1 MKEELPNIIS
11 KFRGKGTCSLNKN
24 STSQFKFFLAWLLLF
39 LGITETFA
47 GPRDF
52 MQAQK
57 IAQQKAATLG
67 ASISEL
73 NIQQARARSRGE
85 VTPQQ
90 TTPYYIFNFNDSTGY
105 AIVGGDDRMP
115 AIVGYSDKGT
125 LNPDS
130 LPVNLKSFLAAYK
143 ATVESVEKGD
153 TAAVKNVKAAM
164 KRKAGSYTPIA
175 PLLGGIEWSQNAPFN
190 NLCPKYEGED
200 RSITGCTATAMAQ
213 IMRYWKWPSTLQNDI
228 PGYKW
233 RGLQLETI
241 PKGFVYDWENML
253 DTIYLYGRYTDAQA
267 TAVAAL
273 MLHTGISIGSMY
285 TADGTAALEGN
296 VPDALTTYFGYDNQ
310 TICYLYR
317 KDFEW
322 DDWNKILQK
331 ELFLKRPI
339 FYGGRN
345 ENNTTGHVFICDGI
359 DSDGYYHINWGWQ
372 SDNGYFDITI
382 LNPAYDKSHKDEF
395 QNDGF
400 CYNNTAIIGI
410 QPADGQEHEPA
421 FSFDRLY
428 VSYSGVSFDETYRK
442 NSTDPFYGSYIS
454 ESIHPKTTFNT
465 PTIWLAIG
473 EKDENGNFV
482 KISEKSTKINTQNM
496 PSAVS
501 VNIPICHAF
510 TKGTHR
516 LVLIQSTDDE
526 KTWQA
531 CYGNGRQVEVYVT
544 EHEIFDKYSRY
555 KEMEAEGLNFQVDR
569 MEHYASVINGNN
581 LENVVIPEFVNCD
594 GVDYP
599 VQFIS
604 SRCFAKCDKIES
616 IFIPKTVESLG
627 RIIDD
632 ISYFYEGCFEG
643 CTNLREVIFEKGT
656 KLKTIGGYCFQGCK
670 SLKSIEVPDGVEIL
684 SAKAFANCSSL
695 TSVSLPNTLKKIDGH
710 CFYRCSSLTN
720 IVIPE
725 GVSEIPQQCFEECT
739 SLVNVELPK
748 TASKIGVQCFYGCSS
763 LTNIVIPEGVSEIP
777 KQCFRECPSLVS
789 VVLPSSLREIGSD
802 CFLDCSSLNNVTI
815 KEGILKISENCFNR
829 CSSLEN
835 IVLPGSIKEIG
846 SDCFL
851 DCSSLTNV
859 TIKEGISKI
868 SERCFRR
875 CSSLTN
881 ICLPSTVKELGAYC
895 FAGCSSLTRVN
906 LSKSMEIGTGCF
918 YSCANLTDVVMFEG
932 VRKLGNDCFKDC
944 SSLTSINLPSTLCE
958 IGACCFYGCQKLQS
972 EIVIP
977 EGVVELPDS
986 CFYECDALKKITL
999 PSTLKT
1005 MGEYSLYFCRSLT
1018 EILLPESVR
1027 EIGNSC
1033 FANCWAL
1040 TNIVIPEGV
1049 KKLPEDCFWYCDRIE
1064 SFTLPSTMQEIEDSC
1079 FFQCVP
1085 KKIYLKAKE
1094 VPVNFSS
1101 SFDYEDWFVKKRK
1114 EQTVLYVPE
1123 ESLAEYKKEC
1133 GSLFKDILP
1142 LKSTGIDDV
1151 EMSNLKISSN
1161 GENLLFSGLQD
1172 GTKIH
1177 LYSLDGKCI
1186 GEDVARNG
1194 TVSFSTSEPM
1204 VIAKIG
1210 NKSIKIATNKTL

>member
-24 STSQFKFFLAWLLLF
+24 STSQFKFFLAWLFLF

-67 ASISEL
+67 ASISEQ
-73 NIQQARARSRGE
+73 NIQQAKARSRGG

-125 LNPDS
+125 LNPDN

-143 ATVESVEKGD
+143 ATIESVEKGD

-164 KRKAGSYTPIA
+164 KREAGSYTPIA

-190 NLCPKYEGED
+190 NLCPKYDGKHNAV
-200 RSITGCTATAMAQ
+200 TGCVATAMAQ
-213 IMRYWKWPSTLQNDI
+213 IMRYWKYPSSLLEGI
-228 PGYKW
+228 PAYVSHSYN
-233 RGLQLETI
+233 I
-241 PKGFVYDWENML
+241 PIDSIPNGIGYDWDNMPEK
-253 DTIYLYGRYTDAQA
+253 DNGDFTNNQA
-267 TAVAAL
+267 FAVATL
-273 MLHTGISIGSMY
+273 MQHIGASVKMDY
-285 TADGTAALEGN
+285 GPGSYASDED
-296 VPDALTTYFGYDNQ
+296 VIPALTHYFGYD
-310 TICYLYR
+310 
-317 KDFEW
+317 KDIIKKLDRTNFEW
-322 DDWNKILQK
+322 EDWNKILQD
-331 ELFLKRPI
+331 ELGKKRPMYYSGYT
-339 FYGGRN
+339 FF
-345 ENNTTGHVFICDGI
+345 EGHAFVCDGM
-359 DSDGYYHINWGWQ
+359 DSDGYYHINWGWGA
-372 SDNGYFDITI
+372 DNGYFDITI
-382 LNPAYDKSHKDEF
+382 LSPGDNFIRYNRGNIAILGIVPNNAQDK
-395 QNDGF
+395 
-400 CYNNTAIIGI
+400 
-410 QPADGQEHEPA
+410 QPSCA
-421 FSFDRLY
+421 FDRLY
-428 VSYSGVSFDETYRK
+428 VSNSGVSFDETYRE

-454 ESIHPKTTFNT
+454 SSVYPKKTFNT

-482 KISEKSTKINTQNM
+482 KISEKSAKINTQNM
-496 PSAVS
+496 PSVVS

-510 TKGTHR
+510 TKGTHQ
-516 LVLIQSTDDE
+516 LFLIQSTDNE

-544 EHEIFDKYSRY
+544 EHEIFDNNSRY
-555 KEMEAEGLNFQVDR
+555 KKMEAEGLNFQVDR
-569 MEHYASVINGNN
+569 MEHYASVIKGNN
-581 LENVVIPEFVNCD
+581 LENVVIPEFVNYD

-599 VQFIS
+599 VQLIS
-604 SRCFAKCDKIES
+604 TNCFVYCDKIER
-616 IFIPKTVESLG
+616 IFIPKSVESLG

-632 ISYFYEGCFEG
+632 YSYEGCFYG
-643 CTNLREVIFEKGT
+643 CTNLKEILFEKGI
-656 KLKTIGGYCFQGCK
+656 KLKTIGGYCFQRCKSLKSIELPDGVEILSISAFHGCSSLTSVSLPSTLKKIGSFCFQGCK
-670 SLKSIEVPDGVEIL
+670 SLKSIELPDGVEIL
-684 SAKAFANCSSL
+684 SSYAFSYCPSL
-695 TSVSLPNTLKKIDGH
+695 TSVSLPSTLKKMGSH
-710 CFYRCSSLTN
+710 CFYGCSSLTN

-763 LTNIVIPEGVSEIP
+763 LTNIVIPEGVSEVSRS
-777 KQCFRECPSLVS
+777 CFCECPSLVS

-802 CFLDCSSLNNVTI
+802 CF
-815 KEGILKISENCFNR
+815 KG
-829 CSSLEN
+829 
-835 IVLPGSIKEIG
+835 
-846 SDCFL
+846 
-851 DCSSLTNV
+851 CSSLTNV
-859 TIKEGISKI
+859 TIKEGILKL
-868 SERCFRR
+868 SENCFNH
-875 CSSLTN
+875 CSSLVS
-881 ICLPSTVKELGAYC
+881 IMLPSSLKEIGNGC
-895 FAGCSSLTRVN
+895 FSCCSSLVSVS
-906 LSKSMEIGTGCF
+906 LPGSVKEIGAGCF
-918 YSCANLTDVVMFEG
+918 DGCTNLTDVTLAKGIEIIGDYAFAY
-932 VRKLGNDCFKDC
+932 C
-944 SSLTSINLPSTLCE
+944 SALTNMRLPSTIQKLGKACFYLCE
-958 IGACCFYGCQKLQS
+958 KWQN
-972 EIVIP
+972 EIIIP
-977 EGVVELPDS
+977 EGVNELPEE

-1005 MGEYSLYFCRSLT
+1005 MGARSLYFCRSLT

-1033 FANCWAL
+1033 FVNCWSL

-1049 KKLPEDCFWYCDRIE
+1049 KKLPEHCFWYCDRIE
-1064 SFTLPSTMQEIEDSC
+1064 AFTLPSTMQEIEDSC
-1079 FFQCVP
+1079 FFKCVP

-1114 EQTVLYVPE
+1114 EQTELYVPE

-1161 GENLLFSGLQD
+1161 GENLLISGLQD

>member
-24 STSQFKFFLAWLLLF
+24 STSQFKFFLAWLFLF

-67 ASISEL
+67 ASISEQ
-73 NIQQARARSRGE
+73 NIQQAKARSRGG

-130 LPVNLKSFLAAYK
+130 LPVNLKGFLAAYK
-143 ATVESVEKGD
+143 ATVESVEEGD

-190 NLCPKYEGED
+190 NLCPKYDGKHNAV
-200 RSITGCTATAMAQ
+200 TGCVATAMAQ
-213 IMRYWKWPSTLQNDI
+213 IMRYWKYPSSLLEGI
-228 PGYKW
+228 PAYVSH
-233 RGLQLETI
+233 RYNI
-241 PKGFVYDWENML
+241 PIDSIPNGIGYDWDNMPEKYNG
-253 DTIYLYGRYTDAQA
+253 DFTNNQA
-267 TAVAAL
+267 FAVATL
-273 MLHTGISIGSMY
+273 MQHIGASVKMDY
-285 TADGTAALEGN
+285 GPESAAFDKDII
-296 VPDALTTYFGYDNQ
+296 PALTHYFGYD
-310 TICYLYR
+310 
-317 KDFEW
+317 KDIIKMLDRTNFEW
-322 DDWNKILQK
+322 EDWNKILQD
-331 ELFLKRPI
+331 ELGKKRPMYYSGSTL
-339 FYGGRN
+339 F
-345 ENNTTGHVFICDGI
+345 EGHAFVCDGM
-359 DSDGYYHINWGWQ
+359 DSDGYYHINWGWGA
-372 SDNGYFDITI
+372 DNGYFDITI
-382 LNPAYDKSHKDEF
+382 LSPGENFIRYNIRNIAILGIVPNKAQDK
-395 QNDGF
+395 
-400 CYNNTAIIGI
+400 
-410 QPADGQEHEPA
+410 QPS

-428 VSYSGVSFDETYRK
+428 VSDSGVSFDETYRK
-442 NSTDPFYGSYIS
+442 KSTDPFYGSYIS
-454 ESIHPKTTFNT
+454 SSVYPKTTFNT

-482 KISEKSTKINTQNM
+482 KISEESAKFNTQNM
-496 PSAVS
+496 PSVVS

-581 LENVVIPEFVNCD
+581 LENVVIPEFVDCD

-599 VQFIS
+599 VQLIS

-632 ISYFYEGCFEG
+632 YSYEGCFGG
-643 CTNLREVIFEKGT
+643 CTNLKEILFEKGI

-670 SLKSIEVPDGVEIL
+670 SLKSIELPDGVEIL
-684 SAKAFANCSSL
+684 SISAFSYCPSL
-695 TSVSLPNTLKKIDGH
+695 TSVSLPSTLKKMGSH
-710 CFYRCSSLTN
+710 
-720 IVIPE
+720 
-725 GVSEIPQQCFEECT
+725 
-739 SLVNVELPK
+739 
-748 TASKIGVQCFYGCSS
+748 CFYGCSS
-763 LTNIVIPEGVSEIP
+763 LTNIVIPEGVSEVSRS
-777 KQCFRECPSLVS
+777 CFCECPSLVS

-802 CFLDCSSLNNVTI
+802 CFKGCN
-815 KEGILKISENCFNR
+815 
-829 CSSLEN
+829 
-835 IVLPGSIKEIG
+835 
-846 SDCFL
+846 
-851 DCSSLTNV
+851 SLTNV
-859 TIKEGISKI
+859 TIKEGILKL
-868 SERCFRR
+868 SENCFNH
-875 CSSLTN
+875 CSSLVS
-881 ICLPSTVKELGAYC
+881 IMLPSSLKEIGNGC
-895 FAGCSSLTRVN
+895 FSCCSSLVSVS
-906 LSKSMEIGTGCF
+906 LPGSVKEIGAGCF
-918 YSCANLTDVVMFEG
+918 DGCTNLTDVTLAKGIEIIDDYAFAY
-932 VRKLGNDCFKDC
+932 C
-944 SSLTSINLPSTLCE
+944 SALTNMRLPSTIQKLGKACFYLCE
-958 IGACCFYGCQKLQS
+958 KWQN
-972 EIVIP
+972 EIIIP
-977 EGVVELPDS
+977 EGVNELPEE

-1005 MGEYSLYFCRSLT
+1005 MGARSLYFCRSLT

-1027 EIGNSC
+1027 EIGKTC
-1033 FANCWAL
+1033 FANCWSL

-1049 KKLPEDCFWYCDRIE
+1049 KKLPEHCFWYCDRIE
-1064 SFTLPSTMQEIEDSC
+1064 AFTLPSTMQEIEDSC
-1079 FFQCVP
+1079 FFKCVP

-1114 EQTVLYVPE
+1114 EQTELYVPE

-1161 GENLLFSGLQD
+1161 GENLLISGLQD

>member
-24 STSQFKFFLAWLLLF
+24 STSQFKFFLAWLFLF

-67 ASISEL
+67 ASISEQ
-73 NIQQARARSRGE
+73 NIQQAKARSRGG

-130 LPVNLKSFLAAYK
+130 LPVNLKGFLAAYK
-143 ATVESVEKGD
+143 ATVESVEEGD

-164 KRKAGSYTPIA
+164 KREAGSYTPIT

-190 NLCPKYEGED
+190 NLCPKYDGKYNAV
-200 RSITGCTATAMAQ
+200 TGCVATAMAQ
-213 IMRYWKWPSTLQNDI
+213 IMRYWKYPSSLLEGI
-228 PGYKW
+228 PAYVS
-233 RGLQLETI
+233 QSYNI
-241 PKGFVYDWENML
+241 PIDSIPNGIGYDWDNMPEKYNG
-253 DTIYLYGRYTDAQA
+253 DFTNNQA
-267 TAVAAL
+267 FAVATL
-273 MLHTGISIGSMY
+273 MQHIGASVKMDY
-285 TADGTAALEGN
+285 GPESGAYDKD
-296 VPDALTTYFGYDNQ
+296 VIPALTHYFGYD
-310 TICYLYR
+310 
-317 KDFEW
+317 KDIIKMLDRTNFEW
-322 DDWNKILQK
+322 EDWNKILQD
-331 ELFLKRPI
+331 ELGKKRPI
-339 FYGGRN
+339 YYCGHSFIGG
-345 ENNTTGHVFICDGI
+345 HAFVCDGM
-359 DSDGYYHINWGWQ
+359 DSDGYYHINWGWGA
-372 SDNGYFDITI
+372 DNGYFDITI
-382 LNPAYDKSHKDEF
+382 LSPGDNFIRYNRGNIAILGIVPNNAQDK
-395 QNDGF
+395 
-400 CYNNTAIIGI
+400 
-410 QPADGQEHEPA
+410 QPS

-428 VSYSGVSFDETYRK
+428 VSDSGVSFDETYRK
-442 NSTDPFYGSYIS
+442 KSTDPFYGSYIS
-454 ESIHPKTTFNT
+454 SSVYPKTTFNT

-482 KISEKSTKINTQNM
+482 KISEESAKFNTQNM
-496 PSAVS
+496 PSVVS

-510 TKGTHR
+510 TKGTHQ
-516 LVLIQSTDDE
+516 LFLIQSTDDE

-544 EHEIFDKYSRY
+544 EHEIFNKYSRY
-555 KEMEAEGLNFQVDR
+555 KIMEAEGLDFQVDR

-599 VQFIS
+599 VQLIS

-632 ISYFYEGCFEG
+632 YSYEGCFGG
-643 CTNLREVIFEKGT
+643 CTNLKEIIFEKGI

-670 SLKSIEVPDGVEIL
+670 SLKSIELPDGVEIL
-684 SAKAFANCSSL
+684 SISAFHGCSSL
-695 TSVSLPNTLKKIDGH
+695 TSVSLPSTLKKMGSH
-710 CFYRCSSLTN
+710 
-720 IVIPE
+720 
-725 GVSEIPQQCFEECT
+725 
-739 SLVNVELPK
+739 
-748 TASKIGVQCFYGCSS
+748 CFYGCSS
-763 LTNIVIPEGVSEIP
+763 LTNIVIPEGVSEVSRS
-777 KQCFRECPSLVS
+777 CFCECPSLVS

-802 CFLDCSSLNNVTI
+802 CF
-815 KEGILKISENCFNR
+815 KG
-829 CSSLEN
+829 
-835 IVLPGSIKEIG
+835 
-846 SDCFL
+846 
-851 DCSSLTNV
+851 CSSLTNV
-859 TIKEGISKI
+859 TIKEGILKL
-868 SERCFRR
+868 SENCFNH
-875 CSSLTN
+875 CSSLVS
-881 ICLPSTVKELGAYC
+881 IMLPSSLKEIGNGC
-895 FAGCSSLTRVN
+895 FSCCSSLVSVS
-906 LSKSMEIGTGCF
+906 LPGSVKEIGAGCF
-918 YSCANLTDVVMFEG
+918 SSCTNLTDVTLAKGIEIIGDYAFS
-932 VRKLGNDCFKDC
+932 RC
-944 SSLTSINLPSTLCE
+944 SALTNMRLPSTIQKL
-958 IGACCFYGCQKLQS
+958 GKACFYLCKKWQN
-972 EIVIP
+972 EIIIP
-977 EGVVELPDS
+977 EGVNELPEE
-986 CFYECDALKKITL
+986 CFYECVAFKKITL

-1005 MGEYSLYFCRSLT
+1005 MGARSLYFCRSLT

-1027 EIGNSC
+1027 EIGKTC
-1033 FANCWAL
+1033 FANCWSL

-1049 KKLPEDCFWYCDRIE
+1049 KKLPEHCFWYCDRIE
-1064 SFTLPSTMQEIEDSC
+1064 AFTLPSTMQEIEDSC

-1161 GENLLFSGLQD
+1161 GENLLISGLQD

>member
-24 STSQFKFFLAWLLLF
+24 STSQFKFFLAWLFLF

-67 ASISEL
+67 ASISEQ
-73 NIQQARARSRGE
+73 NIQQAKARSRGG

-125 LNPDS
+125 LNPDN

-143 ATVESVEKGD
+143 ATIESVEKGD

-190 NLCPKYEGED
+190 NLCPKYDGKHNAV
-200 RSITGCTATAMAQ
+200 TGCVATAMAQ
-213 IMRYWKWPSTLQNDI
+213 IMRYWKYPSSLLEGI
-228 PGYKW
+228 PAYVSHSYN
-233 RGLQLETI
+233 I
-241 PKGFVYDWENML
+241 PIDSIPNGIGYDWDNMPEK
-253 DTIYLYGRYTDAQA
+253 DNGDFTKNQA
-267 TAVAAL
+267 FAVATL
-273 MLHTGISIGSMY
+273 MQHIGASVKMDY
-285 TADGTAALEGN
+285 GPGSYASDED
-296 VPDALTTYFGYDNQ
+296 VIPALTHYFGYD
-310 TICYLYR
+310 
-317 KDFEW
+317 KDIIKKLDRTNFEW
-322 DDWNKILQK
+322 EDWNKILQD
-331 ELFLKRPI
+331 ELGKKRPMYYSGYT
-339 FYGGRN
+339 FF
-345 ENNTTGHVFICDGI
+345 EGHAFVCDGM
-359 DSDGYYHINWGWQ
+359 DSDGYYHINWGWGA
-372 SDNGYFDITI
+372 DNGYFDITI
-382 LNPAYDKSHKDEF
+382 LSPGDNFIRYNRGNIAILGIVPNNAQDK
-395 QNDGF
+395 
-400 CYNNTAIIGI
+400 
-410 QPADGQEHEPA
+410 QPSCA
-421 FSFDRLY
+421 FDRLY
-428 VSYSGVSFDETYRK
+428 VSNSGVSFDETYRE

-454 ESIHPKTTFNT
+454 SSVYPKKTFNT

-482 KISEKSTKINTQNM
+482 KISEKSAKINTQNM
-496 PSAVS
+496 PSVVS

-510 TKGTHR
+510 TKGTHQ
-516 LVLIQSTDDE
+516 LFLIQSTDNE

-544 EHEIFDKYSRY
+544 EHEIFDNNSRY
-555 KEMEAEGLNFQVDR
+555 KKMEAEGLNFQVDR
-569 MEHYASVINGNN
+569 MEHYASVIKGNN
-581 LENVVIPEFVNCD
+581 LENVVIPEFVNYD

-599 VQFIS
+599 VQLIS
-604 SRCFAKCDKIES
+604 TNCFVYCDKIER
-616 IFIPKTVESLG
+616 IFIPKSVESLG

-632 ISYFYEGCFEG
+632 YSYEGCFYG
-643 CTNLREVIFEKGT
+643 CTNLKEILFEKGI
-656 KLKTIGGYCFQGCK
+656 KLKTIGGYCFQRCKSLKSIELPDGVEILSISAFHGCSSLTSVSLPSTLKKIGSFCFQGCK
-670 SLKSIEVPDGVEIL
+670 SLKSIELPDGVEIL
-684 SAKAFANCSSL
+684 SSYAFSYCPSL
-695 TSVSLPNTLKKIDGH
+695 TSVSLPSTLKKMGSH
-710 CFYRCSSLTN
+710 CFYGCSSLTN

-763 LTNIVIPEGVSEIP
+763 LTNIVIPEGVSEVSRS
-777 KQCFRECPSLVS
+777 CFCECPSLVS

-802 CFLDCSSLNNVTI
+802 CFKGCN
-815 KEGILKISENCFNR
+815 
-829 CSSLEN
+829 
-835 IVLPGSIKEIG
+835 
-846 SDCFL
+846 
-851 DCSSLTNV
+851 SLTNV
-859 TIKEGISKI
+859 TIKEGILKL
-868 SERCFRR
+868 SENCFNH
-875 CSSLTN
+875 CSSLVS
-881 ICLPSTVKELGAYC
+881 IMLPSSLKEIGNGC
-895 FAGCSSLTRVN
+895 FSCCSSLVSVS
-906 LSKSMEIGTGCF
+906 LPGSVKEIGAGCF
-918 YSCANLTDVVMFEG
+918 DGCTNLTDVTLAKGIEIIDDYAFAY
-932 VRKLGNDCFKDC
+932 C
-944 SSLTSINLPSTLCE
+944 SALTNMRLPSTIQKLGKACFYLCE
-958 IGACCFYGCQKLQS
+958 KWQN
-972 EIVIP
+972 EIIIP
-977 EGVVELPDS
+977 EGVNELPEK

-1005 MGEYSLYFCRSLT
+1005 MGARSLYFCRSLT

-1033 FANCWAL
+1033 FVNCWSL

-1049 KKLPEDCFWYCDRIE
+1049 KKLPEHCFWYCDRIE
-1064 SFTLPSTMQEIEDSC
+1064 AFTLPSTMQEIEDSC
-1079 FFQCVP
+1079 FFKCVP

-1114 EQTVLYVPE
+1114 EQTELYVPE

-1161 GENLLFSGLQD
+1161 GENLLISGLQD

>member
-24 STSQFKFFLAWLLLF
+24 STSQFKFFLAWLFLF

-67 ASISEL
+67 ASISEQ
-73 NIQQARARSRGE
+73 NIQQARARSRGG

-125 LNPDS
+125 LNPDN

-143 ATVESVEKGD
+143 ATIESVEKGD

-190 NLCPKYEGED
+190 NLCPKYDGKHNAV
-200 RSITGCTATAMAQ
+200 TGCVATAMAQ
-213 IMRYWKWPSTLQNDI
+213 IMRYWKYPSSLLEGI
-228 PGYKW
+228 PAYVSHSYN
-233 RGLQLETI
+233 I
-241 PKGFVYDWENML
+241 PIDSIPNGIGYDWDNMPEK
-253 DTIYLYGRYTDAQA
+253 DNGDFTKNQA
-267 TAVAAL
+267 FAVATL
-273 MLHTGISIGSMY
+273 MQHIGASVKMDY
-285 TADGTAALEGN
+285 GPGSYASDED
-296 VPDALTTYFGYDNQ
+296 VIPALTHYFGYD
-310 TICYLYR
+310 
-317 KDFEW
+317 KDIIKKLDRTNFEW
-322 DDWNKILQK
+322 EDWNKILQD
-331 ELFLKRPI
+331 ELGKKRPMYYSGYT
-339 FYGGRN
+339 FF
-345 ENNTTGHVFICDGI
+345 EGHAFVCDGM
-359 DSDGYYHINWGWQ
+359 DSDGYYHINWGWGA
-372 SDNGYFDITI
+372 DNGYFDITI
-382 LNPAYDKSHKDEF
+382 LSPGDNFIRYNRGNIAILGIVPNNAQDK
-395 QNDGF
+395 
-400 CYNNTAIIGI
+400 
-410 QPADGQEHEPA
+410 QPSCA
-421 FSFDRLY
+421 FDRLY
-428 VSYSGVSFDETYRK
+428 VSNSGVSFDETYRE

-454 ESIHPKTTFNT
+454 SSVYPKKTFNT

-482 KISEKSTKINTQNM
+482 KISEKSAKINTQNM
-496 PSAVS
+496 PSVVS

-510 TKGTHR
+510 TKGTHQ
-516 LVLIQSTDDE
+516 LFLIQSTDNE

-544 EHEIFDKYSRY
+544 EHEIFDNNSRY
-555 KEMEAEGLNFQVDR
+555 KKMEAEGLNFQVDR
-569 MEHYASVINGNN
+569 MEHYASVIKGNN
-581 LENVVIPEFVNCD
+581 LENVVIPEFVNYD

-599 VQFIS
+599 VQLIS
-604 SRCFAKCDKIES
+604 TNCFVYCDKIER
-616 IFIPKTVESLG
+616 IFIPKSVESLG

-632 ISYFYEGCFEG
+632 YSYEGCFYG
-643 CTNLREVIFEKGT
+643 CTNLKEILFEKGI
-656 KLKTIGGYCFQGCK
+656 KLKTIGGYCFQRCK
-670 SLKSIEVPDGVEIL
+670 SLKSIELPDGVEIL
-684 SAKAFANCSSL
+684 SSYAFSYCPSL
-695 TSVSLPNTLKKIDGH
+695 TSVSLPSTLKKMGSH
-710 CFYRCSSLTN
+710 CFYGCSSLTNIVIPEGVSEIPQQCFEECTSLVNVKLPKTASKIGVQCFYGCTSLTN

-763 LTNIVIPEGVSEIP
+763 LTNIVIPEGVSEVSRS
-777 KQCFRECPSLVS
+777 CFCECPSLVS

-802 CFLDCSSLNNVTI
+802 CFKGCN
-815 KEGILKISENCFNR
+815 
-829 CSSLEN
+829 
-835 IVLPGSIKEIG
+835 
-846 SDCFL
+846 
-851 DCSSLTNV
+851 SLTNV
-859 TIKEGISKI
+859 TIKEGILKL
-868 SERCFRR
+868 SENCFNH
-875 CSSLTN
+875 CSSLVS
-881 ICLPSTVKELGAYC
+881 IMLPSSLKEIGNGC
-895 FAGCSSLTRVN
+895 FSCCSSLVSVS
-906 LSKSMEIGTGCF
+906 LPGSVKEIGAGCF
-918 YSCANLTDVVMFEG
+918 DGCTNLTDVTLAKGIEIIGDYAFAY
-932 VRKLGNDCFKDC
+932 C
-944 SSLTSINLPSTLCE
+944 SALTNMRLPSTIQKLGKACFYLCE
-958 IGACCFYGCQKLQS
+958 KWQN
-972 EIVIP
+972 EIIIP
-977 EGVVELPDS
+977 EGVNELPEE

-1005 MGEYSLYFCRSLT
+1005 MGARSLYFCRSLT

-1033 FANCWAL
+1033 FVNCWSL

-1049 KKLPEDCFWYCDRIE
+1049 KKLPEHCFWYCDRIE
-1064 SFTLPSTMQEIEDSC
+1064 AFTLPSTMQEIEDSC
-1079 FFQCVP
+1079 FFKCVP

-1114 EQTVLYVPE
+1114 EQTELYVPE

-1161 GENLLFSGLQD
+1161 GENLLISGLQD

>member
-24 STSQFKFFLAWLLLF
+24 STSQFKFFLAWLFLF

-67 ASISEL
+67 ASISEQ
-73 NIQQARARSRGE
+73 NIQQAKARSRGG

-130 LPVNLKSFLAAYK
+130 LPVNLKGFLAAYK
-143 ATVESVEKGD
+143 ATVESVEEGD

-164 KRKAGSYTPIA
+164 KREAGSYTPIA

-190 NLCPKYEGED
+190 NLCPKYDGKHNAV
-200 RSITGCTATAMAQ
+200 TGCVATAMAQ
-213 IMRYWKWPSTLQNDI
+213 IMRYWKYPSSLLEGI
-228 PGYKW
+228 PAYVSH
-233 RGLQLETI
+233 RYNI
-241 PKGFVYDWENML
+241 PIDSIPNGIGYDWDNMPEKYNG
-253 DTIYLYGRYTDAQA
+253 DFTNNQA
-267 TAVAAL
+267 FAVATL
-273 MLHTGISIGSMY
+273 MQHIGASVKMDY
-285 TADGTAALEGN
+285 GPESGAYDKD
-296 VPDALTTYFGYDNQ
+296 VIPALTHYFGYD
-310 TICYLYR
+310 
-317 KDFEW
+317 KDIIKMLDRTNFEW
-322 DDWNKILQK
+322 EDWNKILQD
-331 ELFLKRPI
+331 ELGKKRPMYYSGSTL
-339 FYGGRN
+339 FER
-345 ENNTTGHVFICDGI
+345 HAFVCDGM
-359 DSDGYYHINWGWQ
+359 DSDGYYHINWGWGA
-372 SDNGYFDITI
+372 DNGYFDITI
-382 LNPAYDKSHKDEF
+382 LSPGENFIRYNIRNIAILGIVPNKAQDK
-395 QNDGF
+395 
-400 CYNNTAIIGI
+400 
-410 QPADGQEHEPA
+410 QPS

-428 VSYSGVSFDETYRK
+428 VSDSGVSFDETYRK
-442 NSTDPFYGSYIS
+442 KSTDPFYGSYIS
-454 ESIHPKTTFNT
+454 SSVYPKTTFNT

-482 KISEKSTKINTQNM
+482 KISEESAKFNTQNM
-496 PSAVS
+496 PSVVS

-599 VQFIS
+599 VQLIS

-632 ISYFYEGCFEG
+632 YSYEGCFGG
-643 CTNLREVIFEKGT
+643 CTNLKEILFEKGI

-670 SLKSIEVPDGVEIL
+670 SLKSIELPDGVEIL
-684 SAKAFANCSSL
+684 SISAFSYCPSL
-695 TSVSLPNTLKKIDGH
+695 TSVSLPSTLKKMGSH
-710 CFYRCSSLTN
+710 
-720 IVIPE
+720 
-725 GVSEIPQQCFEECT
+725 
-739 SLVNVELPK
+739 
-748 TASKIGVQCFYGCSS
+748 CFYGCSS
-763 LTNIVIPEGVSEIP
+763 LTNIVIPEGVSEVSRS
-777 KQCFRECPSLVS
+777 CFCECPSLVS

-802 CFLDCSSLNNVTI
+802 CFKGCN
-815 KEGILKISENCFNR
+815 
-829 CSSLEN
+829 
-835 IVLPGSIKEIG
+835 
-846 SDCFL
+846 
-851 DCSSLTNV
+851 SLTNV
-859 TIKEGISKI
+859 TIKEGILKL
-868 SERCFRR
+868 SENCFNH
-875 CSSLTN
+875 CSSLVS
-881 ICLPSTVKELGAYC
+881 IMLPSSLKEIGNGC
-895 FAGCSSLTRVN
+895 FSCCSSLVSVS
-906 LSKSMEIGTGCF
+906 LPGSVKEIGAGCF
-918 YSCANLTDVVMFEG
+918 DGCTNLTDVTLAKGIEIIDDYAFAY
-932 VRKLGNDCFKDC
+932 C
-944 SSLTSINLPSTLCE
+944 SALTNMRLPSTIQKL
-958 IGACCFYGCQKLQS
+958 GKACFYLCKKWQN
-972 EIVIP
+972 EIIIP
-977 EGVVELPDS
+977 EGVNELPEK

-1027 EIGNSC
+1027 EIGKTC
-1033 FANCWAL
+1033 FANCWSL

-1049 KKLPEDCFWYCDRIE
+1049 KKLPEHCFWYCDRIE
-1064 SFTLPSTMQEIEDSC
+1064 AFTLPSTMQEIEDSC
-1079 FFQCVP
+1079 FFKCVP

-1114 EQTVLYVPE
+1114 EQTELYVPE

-1161 GENLLFSGLQD
+1161 GENLLISGLQD

>member
-24 STSQFKFFLAWLLLF
+24 STSQFKFFLAWLFLF

-67 ASISEL
+67 ASISEQ
-73 NIQQARARSRGE
+73 NIQQARARSRGG

-125 LNPDS
+125 LNPDN

-143 ATVESVEKGD
+143 ATIESVEKGD

-190 NLCPKYEGED
+190 NLCPKYDGKHNAV
-200 RSITGCTATAMAQ
+200 TGCVATAMAQ
-213 IMRYWKWPSTLQNDI
+213 IMRYWKYPSSLLEGI
-228 PGYKW
+228 PAYVSH
-233 RGLQLETI
+233 RYNI
-241 PKGFVYDWENML
+241 PIDSIPNGIGYDWDNMPEKHFRDL
-253 DTIYLYGRYTDAQA
+253 TNNQA
-267 TAVAAL
+267 FAVATL
-273 MLHTGISIGSMY
+273 MQHIGASVKMDY
-285 TADGTAALEGN
+285 GPGSYASDED
-296 VPDALTTYFGYDNQ
+296 VIPALTHYFGYD
-310 TICYLYR
+310 
-317 KDFEW
+317 KDIIKKLDRTNFEW
-322 DDWNKILQK
+322 EDWNKILQD
-331 ELFLKRPI
+331 ELGKKRPMYYSGSTL
-339 FYGGRN
+339 F
-345 ENNTTGHVFICDGI
+345 EGHAFVCDGM
-359 DSDGYYHINWGWQ
+359 DSDGYYHINWGWGA
-372 SDNGYFDITI
+372 DNGYFDITI
-382 LNPAYDKSHKDEF
+382 LSPGDNFIRYNRGNIAILGIVPNKAQDK
-395 QNDGF
+395 
-400 CYNNTAIIGI
+400 
-410 QPADGQEHEPA
+410 QPS

-428 VSYSGVSFDETYRK
+428 VSDSGVSFDETYRK
-442 NSTDPFYGSYIS
+442 KSTDPFYGSYIS
-454 ESIHPKTTFNT
+454 SSVYPKKTFNT

-482 KISEKSTKINTQNM
+482 KISEKSAKINTQNM
-496 PSAVS
+496 PSVVS

-544 EHEIFDKYSRY
+544 EHEIFDNNSRY
-555 KEMEAEGLNFQVDR
+555 KKMEAEGLNFQVDR
-569 MEHYASVINGNN
+569 MEHYASVIKGNN
-581 LENVVIPEFVNCD
+581 LENVVIPEFVNYD

-599 VQFIS
+599 VQLIS
-604 SRCFAKCDKIES
+604 TNCFVYCDKIER
-616 IFIPKTVESLG
+616 IFIPKSVESLG

-632 ISYFYEGCFEG
+632 YSYEGCFYG
-643 CTNLREVIFEKGT
+643 CTNLKEILFEKGI
-656 KLKTIGGYCFQGCK
+656 KLKTIGGYCFQRCKSLKSIELPDGVEILSISAFHGCSSLTSVSLPSTLKKIGSFCFQGCK
-670 SLKSIEVPDGVEIL
+670 SLKSIELPDGVEIL
-684 SAKAFANCSSL
+684 SSYAFSYCPSL
-695 TSVSLPNTLKKIDGH
+695 TSVSLPSTLKKMGSH
-710 CFYRCSSLTN
+710 CFYGCSSLTN

-763 LTNIVIPEGVSEIP
+763 LTNIVIPEGVSEVSRS
-777 KQCFRECPSLVS
+777 CFCECPSLVS

-802 CFLDCSSLNNVTI
+802 CFKGCN
-815 KEGILKISENCFNR
+815 
-829 CSSLEN
+829 
-835 IVLPGSIKEIG
+835 
-846 SDCFL
+846 
-851 DCSSLTNV
+851 SLTNV
-859 TIKEGISKI
+859 TIKEGILKL
-868 SERCFRR
+868 SENCFNH
-875 CSSLTN
+875 CSSLVS
-881 ICLPSTVKELGAYC
+881 IMLPSSLKEIGNGC
-895 FAGCSSLTRVN
+895 FSCCSSLVSVS
-906 LSKSMEIGTGCF
+906 LPGSVKEIGAGCF
-918 YSCANLTDVVMFEG
+918 DGCTNLTDVTLAKGIEIIGDYAFAY
-932 VRKLGNDCFKDC
+932 C
-944 SSLTSINLPSTLCE
+944 SALTNMRLPSTIQKLGKACFYLCE
-958 IGACCFYGCQKLQS
+958 KWQN
-972 EIVIP
+972 EIIIP
-977 EGVVELPDS
+977 EGVNELPEK

-1005 MGEYSLYFCRSLT
+1005 MGARSLYFCRSLT

-1027 EIGNSC
+1027 EIGKTC
-1033 FANCWAL
+1033 FANCWSL

-1049 KKLPEDCFWYCDRIE
+1049 KKLPEHCFWYCDRIE
-1064 SFTLPSTMQEIEDSC
+1064 AFTLPSTMQEIEDSC
-1079 FFQCVP
+1079 FFKCVP

-1114 EQTVLYVPE
+1114 EQTELYVPE

-1161 GENLLFSGLQD
+1161 GENLLISGLQD

>member
-24 STSQFKFFLAWLLLF
+24 STSQFKFFLAWLFLF

-67 ASISEL
+67 ASISEQ
-73 NIQQARARSRGE
+73 NIQQARARSRGG

-125 LNPDS
+125 LNPDN

-143 ATVESVEKGD
+143 ATIESVEKGD

-190 NLCPKYEGED
+190 NLCPKYDGKHNAV
-200 RSITGCTATAMAQ
+200 TGCVATAMAQ
-213 IMRYWKWPSTLQNDI
+213 IMRYWKYPSSLLEGI
-228 PGYKW
+228 PAYVSHSYN
-233 RGLQLETI
+233 I
-241 PKGFVYDWENML
+241 PIDSIPNGIGYDWDNMPEK
-253 DTIYLYGRYTDAQA
+253 DNGDFTKNQA
-267 TAVAAL
+267 FAVATL
-273 MLHTGISIGSMY
+273 MQHIGASVKMDY
-285 TADGTAALEGN
+285 GPGSYASDED
-296 VPDALTTYFGYDNQ
+296 VIPALTHYFGYD
-310 TICYLYR
+310 
-317 KDFEW
+317 KDIIKKLDRTNFEW
-322 DDWNKILQK
+322 EDWNKILQD
-331 ELFLKRPI
+331 ELGKKRPMYYSGYT
-339 FYGGRN
+339 FF
-345 ENNTTGHVFICDGI
+345 EGHAFVCDGM
-359 DSDGYYHINWGWQ
+359 DSDGYYHINWGWGA
-372 SDNGYFDITI
+372 DNGYFDITI
-382 LNPAYDKSHKDEF
+382 LSPGDNFIRYNRGNIAILGIVPNNAQDK
-395 QNDGF
+395 
-400 CYNNTAIIGI
+400 
-410 QPADGQEHEPA
+410 QPSCA
-421 FSFDRLY
+421 FDRLY
-428 VSYSGVSFDETYRK
+428 VSNSGVSFDETYRE

-454 ESIHPKTTFNT
+454 SSVYPKKTFNT

-482 KISEKSTKINTQNM
+482 KISEKSAKINTQNM
-496 PSAVS
+496 PSVVS

-510 TKGTHR
+510 TKGTHQ
-516 LVLIQSTDDE
+516 LFLIQSTDNE

-544 EHEIFDKYSRY
+544 EHEIFDNNSRY
-555 KEMEAEGLNFQVDR
+555 KKMEAEGLNFQVDR
-569 MEHYASVINGNN
+569 MEHYASVIKGNN
-581 LENVVIPEFVNCD
+581 LENVVIPEFVNYD

-599 VQFIS
+599 VQLIS
-604 SRCFAKCDKIES
+604 TNCFVYCDKIER
-616 IFIPKTVESLG
+616 IFIPKSVESLG

-632 ISYFYEGCFEG
+632 YSYEGCFYG
-643 CTNLREVIFEKGT
+643 CTNLKEILFEKGI
-656 KLKTIGGYCFQGCK
+656 KLKTIGGYCFQRCKSLKSIELPDGVEILSISAFHGCSSLTSVSLPSTLKKIGSFCFQGCK
-670 SLKSIEVPDGVEIL
+670 SLKSIELPDGVEIL
-684 SAKAFANCSSL
+684 SSYAFSYCPSL
-695 TSVSLPNTLKKIDGH
+695 TSVSLPSTLKKMGSH
-710 CFYRCSSLTN
+710 CFYGCSSLTN

-763 LTNIVIPEGVSEIP
+763 LTNIVIPEGVSEVSRS
-777 KQCFRECPSLVS
+777 CFCECPSLVS

-802 CFLDCSSLNNVTI
+802 CF
-815 KEGILKISENCFNR
+815 KG
-829 CSSLEN
+829 
-835 IVLPGSIKEIG
+835 
-846 SDCFL
+846 
-851 DCSSLTNV
+851 CSSLTNV
-859 TIKEGISKI
+859 TIKEGILKL
-868 SERCFRR
+868 SENCFNH
-875 CSSLTN
+875 CSSLVS
-881 ICLPSTVKELGAYC
+881 IMLPSSLKEIGNGC
-895 FAGCSSLTRVN
+895 FSCCSSLVSVS
-906 LSKSMEIGTGCF
+906 LPGSVKEIGAGCF
-918 YSCANLTDVVMFEG
+918 DGCTNLTDVTLAKGIEIIGDYAFAY
-932 VRKLGNDCFKDC
+932 C
-944 SSLTSINLPSTLCE
+944 SALTNMRLPSTIQKLGKACFYLCE
-958 IGACCFYGCQKLQS
+958 KWQN
-972 EIVIP
+972 EIIIP
-977 EGVVELPDS
+977 EGVNELPEE

-1005 MGEYSLYFCRSLT
+1005 MGARSLYFCRSLT

-1033 FANCWAL
+1033 FVNCWSL

-1049 KKLPEDCFWYCDRIE
+1049 KKLPEHCFWYCDRIE
-1064 SFTLPSTMQEIEDSC
+1064 AFTLPSTMQEIEDSC
-1079 FFQCVP
+1079 FFKCVP

-1114 EQTVLYVPE
+1114 EQTELYVPE

-1161 GENLLFSGLQD
+1161 GENLLISGLQD

>member
-24 STSQFKFFLAWLLLF
+24 STSQFKFFLAWLFLF

-67 ASISEL
+67 ASISEQ
-73 NIQQARARSRGE
+73 NIQQAKARSRGG

-125 LNPDS
+125 LNPDN

-143 ATVESVEKGD
+143 ATIESVEKGD
-153 TAAVKNVKAAM
+153 TSAVKNVKAAM
-164 KRKAGSYTPIA
+164 KREAGSYTPIA

-190 NLCPKYEGED
+190 NLCPKYDGKHNAV
-200 RSITGCTATAMAQ
+200 TGCVATAMAQ
-213 IMRYWKWPSTLQNDI
+213 IMRYWKYPSSLLEGI
-228 PGYKW
+228 PAYVSH
-233 RGLQLETI
+233 RYNI
-241 PKGFVYDWENML
+241 PIDSIPNGIGYDWDNMPEKHFRDL
-253 DTIYLYGRYTDAQA
+253 TNNQA
-267 TAVAAL
+267 FAVATL
-273 MLHTGISIGSMY
+273 MQHIGASVKMDY
-285 TADGTAALEGN
+285 GPESAAFDKDII
-296 VPDALTTYFGYDNQ
+296 PALTHYFGYD
-310 TICYLYR
+310 
-317 KDFEW
+317 KDIIKMLDRTNFEW
-322 DDWNKILQK
+322 EDWNKILQD
-331 ELFLKRPI
+331 ELGKKRPMYYSGSTL
-339 FYGGRN
+339 FER
-345 ENNTTGHVFICDGI
+345 HAFVCDGM
-359 DSDGYYHINWGWQ
+359 DSDGYYHINWGWGA
-372 SDNGYFDITI
+372 DNGYFDITI
-382 LNPAYDKSHKDEF
+382 LSPGENFIRYNIRNIAILGIVPNKAQDK
-395 QNDGF
+395 
-400 CYNNTAIIGI
+400 
-410 QPADGQEHEPA
+410 QPS

-428 VSYSGVSFDETYRK
+428 VSDSGVSFDETYRK
-442 NSTDPFYGSYIS
+442 KSTDPFYGSYIS
-454 ESIHPKTTFNT
+454 SSVYPKTTFNT

-482 KISEKSTKINTQNM
+482 KISEESAKFNTQNM
-496 PSAVS
+496 PSVVS

-599 VQFIS
+599 VQLIS

-632 ISYFYEGCFEG
+632 YSYEGCFGG
-643 CTNLREVIFEKGT
+643 CTNLKEILFEKGI

-670 SLKSIEVPDGVEIL
+670 SLKSIELPDGVEIL
-684 SAKAFANCSSL
+684 SISAFSYCPSL
-695 TSVSLPNTLKKIDGH
+695 TSVSLPSTLKKMGSH
-710 CFYRCSSLTN
+710 CFYGCTSLTN

-725 GVSEIPQQCFEECT
+725 GVSEVSRSCFC
-739 SLVNVELPK
+739 
-748 TASKIGVQCFYGCSS
+748 
-763 LTNIVIPEGVSEIP
+763 
-777 KQCFRECPSLVS
+777 ECPSLVS

-802 CFLDCSSLNNVTI
+802 CFKGCN
-815 KEGILKISENCFNR
+815 
-829 CSSLEN
+829 
-835 IVLPGSIKEIG
+835 
-846 SDCFL
+846 
-851 DCSSLTNV
+851 SLTNV
-859 TIKEGISKI
+859 TIKEGILKL
-868 SERCFRR
+868 SENCFNH
-875 CSSLTN
+875 CSSLVS
-881 ICLPSTVKELGAYC
+881 IMLPSSLKEIGNGC
-895 FAGCSSLTRVN
+895 FSCCSSLVSVS
-906 LSKSMEIGTGCF
+906 LPGSVKEIGAGCF
-918 YSCANLTDVVMFEG
+918 DGCTNLTDVTLAKGIEIIDDYAFAY
-932 VRKLGNDCFKDC
+932 C
-944 SSLTSINLPSTLCE
+944 SALTNMRLPSTIQKL
-958 IGACCFYGCQKLQS
+958 GKACFYLCKKWQN
-972 EIVIP
+972 EIIIP
-977 EGVVELPDS
+977 EGVNELPEK

-1027 EIGNSC
+1027 EIGKTC
-1033 FANCWAL
+1033 FANCWSL

-1049 KKLPEDCFWYCDRIE
+1049 KKLPEHCFWYCDRIE
-1064 SFTLPSTMQEIEDSC
+1064 AFTLPSTMQEIEDSC
-1079 FFQCVP
+1079 FFKCVP

-1114 EQTVLYVPE
+1114 EQTELYVPE

-1161 GENLLFSGLQD
+1161 GENLLISGLQD